1 MSTMTIAQAINNA
14 ISLEMENDPNVVLLG
29 EDVGK
34 TGGVLGITQGL
45 QEKFGEKRVLDTPI
59 SESGFLGAA
68 VGAAATGL
76 RPIVDLMFIDFIG
89 VAMDQLFNQCARHRS
104 IEGQDHMTMHIIRN
118 NTWHQACGSSL
129 YPWFIKQLDEGERKQ
144 HQHKNDAGQ

>member
-1 MSTMTIAQAINNA
+1 MTTMTIAQAINNA
-14 ISLEMENDPNVVLLG
+14 IDLEMANDPTVFLLG
-29 EDVGK
+29 EDIGK

-45 QEKFGEKRVLDTPI
+45 YEKFGEKRVVDTPI

-89 VAMDQLFNQCARHRS
+89 VAMDQLFNQIGRAHV
-104 IEGQDHMTMHIIRN
+104 
-118 NTWHQACGSSL
+118 
-129 YPWFIKQLDEGERKQ
+129 
-144 HQHKNDAGQ
+144 